1 MSDALRLDYVLG
13 IDLGA
18 NSLGWAVVE
27 TACGEP
33 AQVLRAGVRVFESA
47 MDGNLVEGR
56 EESRNRARREAR
68 LHRRQLWRK
77 ARRLRKTFNLLQ
89 KVGLLPAGP
98 GITSE
103 DRQQIINTLDHSIR
117 HSAWFASK
125 KTSGQFPEPDHV
137 LPYIIR
143 ACALDEKIEP
153 HLLGR
158 ALYQLAQRRGFL
170 SNRRQIRS
178 KANDDE
184 GEVKK
189 AIGDLRAAIS
199 SAGARTIGEYLA
211 HSSPS
216 ERRIR
221 TRWTA
226 RDMYQTEFD
235 EIWNV
240 QAKYQPELL
249 TADRR
254 KLLFRT
260 IFHQRRLKFDPDA
273 IGRCELER
281 AERRAPAHLLLSQ
294 RFRLL
299 DKVNNLLVDEMPLAA
314 AKRDTL
320 VNGLETHGDLTF
332 KAIRKLLGIPKAH
345 QFNLE
350 RGGDKSLPG
359 NRTFAKFY
367 HALGERW
374 LAMSPEDRER
384 LVEYVYA
391 FEKLDKLEA
400 AAKKKWSLDDDA
412 ARKLAAIS
420 LEPDYFSL
428 SITAMR
434 KLVPLL
440 VQGIPFATAR
450 KQIYPDSEKPK
461 EPLGLLPPVAEFGEI
476 RNPAVTRSLTE
487 LRKVVNAIIRAY
499 GKPAEIRIELAREL
513 KKPKWAREQATKRN
527 RENQKARLDAAKRIT
542 AEIGIPRPS
551 RNDIRKVLLADECG
565 WHCPYTGRQISMR
578 TLFSEPQFDV
588 EHIIPFSRSLDDSFT
603 NVTLCAIEENRN
615 RKGNKTPFEAYS
627 GDPTLYEQIL
637 GRVAGFSG
645 DRGTRDAKL
654 RRFKMTPPEVE
665 ALLGDFSS
673 RQLNDTAHSA
683 RLAQRY
689 LGQLYGG
696 VIDAGGNR
704 RVQAT
709 SGRATAYLRDEWKLN
724 GILDDGATSNGG
736 AIRKTRDDHRHHA
749 VDAVAIALTD
759 MASIKALSDA
769 AQRAPAERKRRF
781 GSVPAPWPDFV
792 PSVRA
797 QIEKIVVS
805 HRASKK
811 VSGALHKDTNYSLKK
826 LDENGAKSHRVFLI
840 QLSEKDVLSGTV
852 IVDPGVAARVKDRF
866 ISLGAGDPAKVFS
879 SAENLPY
886 FAPKDG
892 RQIPIRKVR
901 IRETIKTVALRPG
914 RVVRPAGNHH
924 LEIFGSP
931 GKDGRDAKWDC
942 PGVVTMLE
950 AHARKARREA
960 IIRKAMEPPWEFRFS
975 VAPGEI
981 IVAEAGPYTGIL
993 LVVRTIS
1000 EEEKSGSIKIEM
1012 VRANDARQK
1021 NQIKLSKQWI
1031 TKSPNEL
1038 LKWKAHK
1045 VAVNPLGEVSRAND

>member
-1 MSDALRLDYVLG
+1 MSNSLPLEYVLG

-18 NSLGWAVVE
+18 NSLGWAIVE
-27 TACGEP
+27 ETLGEP
-33 AQVLRAGVRVFESA
+33 AQLLRAGVRVFESA

-77 ARRLRKTFNLLQ
+77 ARRLRKIFNLLQ
-89 KVGLLPAGP
+89 KVKLLPAGRSF
-98 GITSE
+98 TSE

-117 HSAWFASK
+117 NSVWFAAK
-125 KTSGQFPEPDHV
+125 KTSGQFPEPDQVH
-137 LPYIIR
+137 PYIIR

-153 HLLGR
+153 DLLGR

-170 SNRRQIRS
+170 SNRRQLRPR
-178 KANDDE
+178 ANDDE

-189 AIGDLRAAIS
+189 AIGELRVAMN

-226 RDMYQTEFD
+226 RDMYQTEFA
-235 EIWNV
+235 EIWNA
-240 QAKYQPELL
+240 QAKHHPKLL
-249 TADRR
+249 TPDRR
-254 KLLFRT
+254 TLLFRA
-260 IFHQRRLKFDPDA
+260 IFHQRPLKFDRRT
-273 IGRCELER
+273 IGRCELEPG
-281 AERRAPAHLLLSQ
+281 ERRAPAHLLLSQ

-299 DKVNNLLVDEMPLAA
+299 DKVNNLLVGERPLTPPE
-314 AKRDTL
+314 RDRL
-320 VNGLETHGDLTF
+320 INELETRGDLSF
-332 KAIRKLLGIPKAH
+332 AAVRKLLGIPKAD

-350 RGGDKSLPG
+350 RGGDKGLPG

-367 HALGERW
+367 QVIGERW
-374 LAMSPEDRER
+374 LATSPDDRDR

-428 SITAMR
+428 SIVAMR

-440 VQGIPFATAR
+440 EQGIPFAKAR

-527 RENQKARLDAAKRIT
+527 RENQKSRLDAARRIT

-578 TLFSEPQFDV
+578 TLFSEPQFDI

-603 NVTLCAIEENRN
+603 NVTLCAVEENRN
-615 RKGNKTPFEAYS
+615 KKGNNTPFEAYS
-627 GDPTLYEQIL
+627 GDPLLYEQIL

-645 DRGTRDAKL
+645 DRGTSDAKL

-665 ALLGDFSS
+665 AILRDFSS
-673 RQLNDTAHSA
+673 RQLNDTAYSA
-683 RLAQRY
+683 SLAQRY

-696 VIDAGGNR
+696 VIDVGGNR

-749 VDAVAIALTD
+749 VDAIAIALTD
-759 MASIKALSDA
+759 AASIKALSDA

-781 GSVPAPWPDFV
+781 GSVPAPWPHFV
-792 PSVRA
+792 DSVRA
-797 QIEKIVVS
+797 QIEEIIVS
-805 HRASKK
+805 HRVSKK
-811 VSGALHKDTNYSLKK
+811 VTGALHEETIYAALPGSAADRRVRKPLAALSKAEIDAICDPSVKALVVAK
-826 LDENGAKSHRVFLI
+826 LDGGEPKKVFADEKNLPFFETRGGRRIPIKRVRISKSVPTFALGDRGRTRHVASESNHHIEIFAELDANGDEVEWDGHTVSLAEAYRRVRTGDPVVRRDYGPNRLFKFSLCPGDTIEWTKNGRADLFVVRGASENRIFLAKSRDARL
-840 QLSEKDVLSGTV
+840 KDAMLK
-852 IVDPGVAARVKDRF
+852 A
-866 ISLGAGDPAKVFS
+866 
-879 SAENLPY
+879 
-886 FAPKDG
+886 KDG
-892 RQIPIRKVR
+892 SY
-901 IRETIKTVALRPG
+901 TRPS
-914 RVVRPAGNHH
+914 VNV
-924 LEIFGSP
+924 L
-931 GKDGRDAKWDC
+931 RDA
-942 PGVVTMLE
+942 V
-950 AHARKARREA
+950 RKLA
-960 IIRKAMEPPWEFRFS
+960 I
-975 VAPGEI
+975 G
-981 IVAEAGPYTGIL
+981 
-993 LVVRTIS
+993 
-1000 EEEKSGSIKIEM
+1000 
-1012 VRANDARQK
+1012 
-1021 NQIKLSKQWI
+1021 
-1031 TKSPNEL
+1031 
-1038 LKWKAHK
+1038 
-1045 VAVNPLGEVSRAND
+1045 PLGEVSCAND